1 MNRLVAAMIFTM
13 SLTSYGQTKHETGIH
28 VILPNPK
35 LLKCISSDCAQLWQD
50 KPPDTNDIRP
60 KQVVVDL
67 LRDDYCPTGVMA
79 HYDKTVAT
87 DVLKTAIDERYGKWA
102 MANFTSGP
110 VMLWRVESEKFV
122 ISLSAADKRDEK
134 REGLEPGTKTVIYLS
149 FQPTKCGAQ

>member
-1 MNRLVAAMIFTM
+1 MKHILVAMMLAM
-13 SLTSYGQTKHETGIH
+13 SLTSQGQVKPGTSKR

-35 LLKCISSDCAQLWQD
+35 LLKCVSSDCSQLWQD
-50 KPPDTNDIRP
+50 KAPDANDIRP

-79 HYDKTVAT
+79 HYDKSVSI
-87 DVLKTAIDERYGKWA
+87 DDLKAAIDERYGKWA
-102 MANFTSGP
+102 MAHFTSGP

-122 ISLSAADKRDEK
+122 ISLSTSDKQEEE

-149 FQPTKCGAQ
+149 FQPTKCGSQ